1 MLVYGCLQ
9 WYNSLDSVLWLFY
22 KKINGFCRDTGD
34 SDPNCTVSGSP
45 GPTYNNLIHLQHAG
59 VVYFH

>member
-22 KKINGFCRDTGD
+22 QKINGFCRNIGD
-34 SDPNCTVSGSP
+34 SDPLHSKWQP
-45 GPTYNNLIHLQHAG
+45 WTYL
-59 VVYFH
+59 